1 MGIRIDSFETVEHGE
16 LITGSAIRR
25 TIEIELE
32 PISSKATRMRVIT
45 RNGGVFFDA
54 STATEIV
61 MQTEK
66 ALGANDVNA
75 SAGAGRRL
83 RY

>member
-1 MGIRIDSFETVEHGE
+1 MGIRVDGFETVENGE

-45 RNGGVFFDA
+45 RNGGVFFDG

-61 MQTEK
+61 LQTEK
-66 ALGANDVNA
+66 ALGAPNATA
-75 SAGAGRRL
+75 SAGASRRL